1 MHDIIKEA
9 TGLIV
14 EGFIMCCYQI
24 DSSKFS
30 KFFKASVKKGDL
42 DNFRQ
47 EIDRMYRKI
56 NTQLGICIW
65 DANDR
70 KKAPLSRRYP
80 EHAVGV
86 EEPAKEIIDL
96 LECGSEKNDIAVML
110 HGFGGLGKTTLADAV
125 FSLLD
130 IQGCKYAKV
139 QLFKNIDSTPNI
151 IELQSLILKDLME
164 HGETVPDIRAHED
177 GQRELG
183 LMLEKVPAFI
193 FIDNVLGQDE
203 LGQLL
208 PKDMSKAKKV
218 RLLLTARDIDVRRA
232 LKVKTIVY
240 ALKGLHDTEAM
251 YLLGREI
258 YGETE
263 DKEKKII
270 LPN

>member
-1 MHDIIKEA
+1 MD
-9 TGLIV
+9 LMLNVV
-14 EGFIMCCYQI
+14 E
-24 DSSKFS
+24 
-30 KFFKASVKKGDL
+30 
-42 DNFRQ
+42 
-47 EIDRMYRKI
+47 
-56 NTQLGICIW
+56 T
-65 DANDR
+65 
-70 KKAPLSRRYP
+70 
-80 EHAVGV
+80 VGV
-86 EEPAKEIIDL
+86 KEPAKEIIDL
-96 LECGSEKNDIAVML
+96 LECGSEKNAIAVML

-208 PKDMSKAKKV
+208 PKDMNKAKKV

-240 ALKGLHDTEAM
+240 AMKGLHDTEAM
-251 YLLGREI
+251 HLLGREI

-263 DKEKKII
+263 DKEKQINSTQLNEIVQSYGGIPKLLELVGGFIRAKKG
-270 LPN
+270 